1 MGESTIYKNKPMLRY
16 DPIIHHRRSIRL
28 KGYDYSQQ
36 GAYFLTLCVQHR
48 ECLFGEISDGVMRLN
63 EFGEIVLT
71 EWQAS
76 AHIRTEIELG
86 EFVVMPNH
94 FHAIV
99 FINVGATGSSQIPIL
114 NTNIPVKG
122 PKSASIGALMS
133 GFKSSVTKQI
143 NVLRATPRVPVWQRN
158 YWEHIIRDER
168 SMLEFSTYIENNPF
182 RWKEDSLFAVR

>member
-1 MGESTIYKNKPMLRY
+1 MLRY
-16 DPIIHHRRSIRL
+16 DPTIHHRRSIRL

-48 ECLFGEISDGVMRLN
+48 ECLLGEISDGVMRLN
-63 EFGEIVLT
+63 EFGEIIRE
-71 EWQAS
+71 EWRAS

-99 FINVGATGSSQIPIL
+99 FINVGATSWSTIP
-114 NTNIPVKG
+114 NTNISVKG

-133 GFKSSVTKQI
+133 GFKSSVTKRI
-143 NVLRATPRVPVWQRN
+143 NVLRTTPGVPVWQRN
-158 YWEHIIRDER
+158 YWEHIIRDKR
-168 SMLEFSTYIENNPF
+168 SMLELSTYIENNPF